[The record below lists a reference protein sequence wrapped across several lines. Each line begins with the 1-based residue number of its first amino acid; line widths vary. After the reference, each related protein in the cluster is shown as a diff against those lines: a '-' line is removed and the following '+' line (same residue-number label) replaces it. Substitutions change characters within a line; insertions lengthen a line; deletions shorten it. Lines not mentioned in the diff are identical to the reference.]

1 MYVEKP
7 VKVTD
12 GDTIDITNKGKF
24 TTKSSNDK
32 DDVGAVDDFAIM
44 KKVARYRKMS
54 QCEGLSYEE
63 KDVTE
68 YTLDTDHAAFEIG
81 NMVKRDG
88 KELYVKEVDIKRN
101 GNIYMKA
108 KLIKDN

>member
-32 DDVGAVDDFAIM
+32 DDVEALPYRIVDYDEA
-44 KKVARYRKMS
+44 
-54 QCEGLSYEE
+54 ELPHHLLSFP
-63 KDVTE
+63 K
-68 YTLDTDHAAFEIG
+68 YTPDWQL
-81 NMVKRDG
+81 
-88 KELYVKEVDIKRN
+88 L
-101 GNIYMKA
+101 
-108 KLIKDN
+108 

>member
-32 DDVGAVDDFAIM
+32 DYVGAVDDFAIM
-44 KKVARYRKMS
+44 KKVARYRKM
-54 QCEGLSYEE
+54 
-63 KDVTE
+63 
-68 YTLDTDHAAFEIG
+68 
-81 NMVKRDG
+81 
-88 KELYVKEVDIKRN
+88 
-101 GNIYMKA
+101 
-108 KLIKDN
+108 